1 MSHVRNLVRTGA
13 AGTVAFAIV
22 VAASGWLYLIRP
34 WTADLPGPKVHDA
47 LPFDEL
53 ALHAKAPLVV
63 FLAVWLVA
71 ATLLAALVRLTRAE
85 RLTVAL
91 LLALGVGAW
100 SFAYTGLAILIVR
113 QVTPDQAF
121 AAAAAVNGVYLP
133 PVIAGLAGA
142 LGGRARTCARPRS
155 PVVLAWFV
163 AAAGG

>member
-34 WTADLPGPKVHDA
+34 WTADLPGPKFHDA

-85 RLTVAL
+85 RLTAAL
-91 LLALGVGAW
+91 A
-100 SFAYTGLAILIVR
+100 
-113 QVTPDQAF
+113 
-121 AAAAAVNGVYLP
+121 
-133 PVIAGLAGA
+133 
-142 LGGRARTCARPRS
+142 GRARVVRRGRGRLRRPRRRALAS
-155 PVVLAWFV
+155 PEHADRGARARARLRSGDGARRS
-163 AAAGG
+163 A